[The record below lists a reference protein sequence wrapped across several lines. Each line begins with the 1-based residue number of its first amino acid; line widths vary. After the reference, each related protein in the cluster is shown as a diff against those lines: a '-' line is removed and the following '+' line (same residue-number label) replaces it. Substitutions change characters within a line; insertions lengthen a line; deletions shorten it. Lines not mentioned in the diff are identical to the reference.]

1 MPKNNSPVD
10 NKRSQSGFDP
20 EDYTNSATVCECT
33 GLIPSAPLNDDEYE
47 SYDAVYNFMPMPSD
61 KKAED

>member
-1 MPKNNSPVD
+1 MSGKEYPCDK
-10 NKRSQSGFDP
+10 KRPQSGFDP

>member
-1 MPKNNSPVD
+1 MPKQNFPD
-10 NKRSQSGFDP
+10 AKKRTASGFDP

-33 GLIPSAPLNDDEYE
+33 GLIPSAPLNDEEFE
-47 SYDAVYNFMPMPSD
+47 SYDDVYNFIPMPSD